1 MGRQL
6 PLPSS
11 FPKSWGWLDE
21 CIWLLPSIGVAVLNM
36 HFVPKGDS
44 TVEEVQLVYRSMQ
57 HPLSPSEAFDEGDG
71 PNSLAV
77 AVQLPDLELLC
88 TFPIVGTRLPARWSS
103 FTSSLVPSQWTQRA
117 LRPFFVQREEQELDT
132 VHYTPTFSESLH
144 RIHGETALEVPS
156 LTSWPR
162 RFGLL
167 TKAWIT
173 DCERSWFEAPLWNS
187 IAVTWRFDTH
197 RGTDDPARLTI
208 QGILQPAAR
217 TQVQADSARV
227 GGWVLSPVGRVPVE
241 WDHVV
246 SSLRASM
253 TLTSST

>member
-1 MGRQL
+1 MHIEDSNSNARQKPNAFIEPSPTLRKGRETGSRYRKRAKEL
-6 PLPSS
+6 
-11 FPKSWGWLDE
+11 
-21 CIWLLPSIGVAVLNM
+21 
-36 HFVPKGDS
+36 
-44 TVEEVQLVYRSMQ
+44 EVRKLHR
-57 HPLSPSEAFDEGDG
+57 D
-71 PNSLAV
+71 
-77 AVQLPDLELLC
+77 
-88 TFPIVGTRLPARWSS
+88 RKARWSS

-117 LRPFFVQREEQELDT
+117 LRPFCVQREEQELDT
-132 VHYTPTFSESLH
+132 VHYTPAFSESLR

-156 LTSWPR
+156 LTSWPQ

-167 TKAWIT
+167 TKARMM

-187 IAVTWRFDTH
+187 IAVTWKFDTH

-227 GGWVLSPVGRVPVE
+227 GGWVLSPVGHVPVE